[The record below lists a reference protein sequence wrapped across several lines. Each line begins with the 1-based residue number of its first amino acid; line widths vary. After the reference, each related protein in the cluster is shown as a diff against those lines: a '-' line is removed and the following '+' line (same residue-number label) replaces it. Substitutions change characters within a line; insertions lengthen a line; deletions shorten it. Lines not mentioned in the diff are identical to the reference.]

1 MHGNLELLL
10 TTLHV
15 ILTLALAGLVPFIFR
30 RLDALRRQQ
39 QYLITL
45 VYRLMDNQRSNKAS
59 ADISH
64 RKLSRRKCADSFYE

>member
-1 MHGNLELLL
+1 MQGNLGQL

-15 ILTLALAGLVPFIFR
+15 IITLILAGLVPFIFR

-45 VYRLMDNQRSNKAS
+45 VYRLMDNQRLDKGS
-59 ADISH
+59 ADDLPP
-64 RKLSRRKCADSFYE
+64 KT

>member
-1 MHGNLELLL
+1 MQGNLGLL

-15 ILTLALAGLVPFIFR
+15 IITLVLAGLVPYIFR

-45 VYRLMDNQRSNKAS
+45 VYRLVDNQRLGKGS
-59 ADISH
+59 ADDLPP
-64 RKLSRRKCADSFYE
+64 KK

>member
-1 MHGNLELLL
+1 MQGNLGLL

-15 ILTLALAGLVPFIFR
+15 IITLVLAGLVPYIFR

-45 VYRLMDNQRSNKAS
+45 VYRLMDNQRLDKGS
-59 ADISH
+59 ADDLPP
-64 RKLSRRKCADSFYE
+64 KK